1 MIRAMENQ
9 TLFGEDDGLFIPD
22 DLGPWTQ
29 DKFDLVRLYCQLFSE
44 AMKKKWSKRVYL
56 DLYAGSGLCKIRGR
70 NEILLGSPLIALSV
84 DTPFSRYILCESAP
98 ERFAAL
104 KTRVQAKFAKHDVR
118 LFPGEFQHHLDDICS
133 CIPGDSLALCFVDPF
148 DCDFEI
154 THLRSISQCARGMD
168 FLCLLALQM
177 DAKRAIQHYLQP
189 NSKIDRMLGNTTWRE
204 RWERRPD
211 PHEDLAKFL
220 AREFA
225 KSMMAMG
232 YLETP
237 LHQMRPIKTYDKNV
251 PLYYLAMFSKHQ
263 AAFKLWAQVL
273 KYSTPQRMLFD

>member
-1 MIRAMENQ
+1 MENR
-9 TLFGEDDGLFIPD
+9 TLLGDDDGLLIPD
-22 DLGPWTQ
+22 DLGPWTE
-29 DKFDLVRLYCQLFSE
+29 DKFDLVRLYCQLFAE
-44 AMKKKWSKRVYL
+44 AMKKKWPSRVYL
-56 DLYAGSGLCKIRGR
+56 DLYAGSGLCKIKGR
-70 NEILLGSPLIALSV
+70 DEILLGSPLIALSV
-84 DTPFSRYILCESAP
+84 DAPFNRYIFCESMP

-104 KTRVQAKFAKHDVR
+104 KARVQAKYPKHDVR
-118 LFPGEFQHHLDDICS
+118 LFSGQFEHNLDEICS
-133 CIPGDSLALCFVDPF
+133 SIPSDSLALCFVDPY

-154 THLRSISQCARGMD
+154 NHLNAISKCAKGVD

-189 NSKIDRMLGNTTWRE
+189 DSKIDRMLGNTTWRK
-204 RWERRPD
+204 RWEQRSD

-225 KSMMAMG
+225 KSMMAME

-251 PLYYLAMFSKHQ
+251 PLYYLAMFSKHRT
-263 AAFKLWAQVL
+263 AFRLWEQVL
-273 KYSTPQRMLFD
+273 KYSTPQRNLF